1 MADRLFVSSLL
12 GYGLATGAIIGLAAP
27 IYYYYG
33 GGSQSGIEF
42 VRVITPSGSF
52 IPGETSAPRLE
63 AAVFGSNLTTAP
75 GQAPNTNMRFYY
87 GPVGTYHGNWSAS
100 SQAYYDRDDAGADIW
115 YSYPPN
121 LAPGVYRY
129 VARAWKWSNPT
140 SDLIG
145 DLDGSGNG
153 VTPDQYGTLTVGAPA
168 DPTMFLNGGFYL
180 PFQLRTNRTSSGN
193 VYLYN
198 NGFATLTNVTLRVRS
213 ESGAL
218 LLAPGGGAPVEFY
231 DFTVANLLG
240 QSTYFD
246 TVSFNTGT
254 GGTINFQLQLL
265 QAGPGSNVKRTL
277 GTGSIFVGTSIDPN
291 EKLGPPGLGP
301 NRNVLPGPFAYR
313 INFENLA
320 TATADAQEVLIEDE
334 ITFPYEPGSLIFGSY
349 GWSNTVFPQSVPS
362 NTFTASHD
370 IAGNLRV
377 DVTGSF
383 DELASPPRIVW
394 TFTTIDKA
402 TNNLPDFDGFLP
414 PNDGTGI
421 GEGFVT
427 FTLTPALT
435 LPLGTVIQN
444 EALITFD
451 DNAPISTSD
460 APNDGPWF
468 NTLADLP
475 PEIPAAPT
483 PANGASD
490 VDFRNTQLSSATAV
504 GATEY
509 DLYLWKNGDA
519 KPSNPTVTGLLQ
531 PVYSPPADLDTN
543 TTYRWQIVARNI
555 WGDTSG
561 AEWIFS
567 TGISSNAENFMFY

>member
-1 MADRLFVSSLL
+1 MADRLFVSSLI

-33 GGSQSGIEF
+33 GGPDPGIEF

-63 AAVFGSNLTTAP
+63 TAVFGSDLTPAP
-75 GQAPNTNMRFYY
+75 GRAPNTNVRFFY
-87 GPVGTYHGNWSAS
+87 GPVGTNHSNWTTS
-100 SQAYYDRDDAGADIW
+100 SPAFYDRDDAGADIW
-115 YSYPPN
+115 YTYPPN
-121 LAPGVYRY
+121 LAAGTYSY
-129 VARAWKWSNPT
+129 VARAWQWSSPF
-140 SDLIG
+140 SDVTG

-168 DPTMFLNGGFYL
+168 DPTMFLTGGFYL
-180 PFQLRTNRTSSGN
+180 PFQLRTNRTSGGTI
-193 VYLYN
+193 YLFN
-198 NGFATLTNVTLRVRS
+198 NSFTDIDSVTLRVS
-213 ESGAL
+213 IDAGPL
-218 LLAPGGGAPVEFY
+218 LLPPGGGPAVESY
-231 DFTVANLLG
+231 DFTVTDLLG
-240 QSTYFD
+240 QGTSYD
-246 TVSFNTGT
+246 TVSFRTGT
-254 GGTINFQLQLL
+254 GGTLGFRLDLL

-291 EKLGPPGLGP
+291 EKLGPPGFGP

-313 INFENLA
+313 INFENLE
-320 TATADAQEVLIEDE
+320 TATADAQVVIIEDE
-334 ITFPYEPGSLIFGSY
+334 LTFPYEPGSLIFGSY
-349 GWSNTVFPQSVPS
+349 GWSNTVFSQSVAS
-362 NTFTASHD
+362 DSFSASHD

-377 DVTGSF
+377 DVTGVI
-383 DELASPPRIVW
+383 DELVSPPMITW

-414 PNDGTGI
+414 PNDGNGL

-427 FTLTPALT
+427 FTITPALT
-435 LPLGTVIQN
+435 LPLGTLIEN
-444 EALITFD
+444 EALIFFD

-475 PEIPAAPT
+475 PEVPAAPT
-483 PANGASD
+483 PADGAND
-490 VDFRNTQLSSATAV
+490 VDFSNVQLSSATAV

-509 DLYLWKNGDA
+509 DLYVWRSTDA
-519 KPSNPTVTGLLQ
+519 KPATPTVSGLLQ
-531 PVYSPPADLDTN
+531 PVYTPPADLDTN

-555 WGDTSG
+555 WGDTPG

-567 TGISSNAENFMFY
+567 TGTSSSAESFMFY